1 MVDAVM
7 LEWRPD
13 QPDTQ
18 DVGAC
23 QTRPWWVEFSIG
35 TLVLQGTKVDVP
47 HGPVAPCDA
56 IDILDSDLTLCEIA
70 RTTLQVKDWQGKW
83 HSHVDFIHQS
93 LYLILSKLNSHF
105 FDYLITYSFNF
116 HWLNHHNCFSKHVS
130 FSSSSGY
137 PRFCCWC
144 FNCSSTSLNVIVFI
158 SSTVLSIHSIELH
171 IAPSIHRLKFV
182 MSKKVQ
188 TADDAIVRTG
198 LHVGI
203 TELNML
209 CVK

>member
-1 MVDAVM
+1 MC
-7 LEWRPD
+7 W
-13 QPDTQ
+13 
-18 DVGAC
+18 
-23 QTRPWWVEFSIG
+23 
-35 TLVLQGTKVDVP
+35 
-47 HGPVAPCDA
+47 
-56 IDILDSDLTLCEIA
+56 
-70 RTTLQVKDWQGKW
+70 
-83 HSHVDFIHQS
+83 
-93 LYLILSKLNSHF
+93 LS
-105 FDYLITYSFNF
+105 
-116 HWLNHHNCFSKHVS
+116 HHNCFSKHVS

-209 CVK
+209 CVKQWDQWGTIKLRWHSFHKLKWVRRNLRTLPIYGHLSRVLISHHFTFLWGSPPMFSSNWLRSGPYGTMYCVSVQCNACTYYSLFVWLLVLIKPKPNIYMRE